1 MSQAVD
7 SVIQER
13 FRTDDAAFSDAEL
26 DAVIEALLI
35 VATEPPTIAQL
46 AEALETDMREIRIA
60 LERLSALPGRGFV
73 IQRHGDTVQLTSA
86 PRFAAPVRRFLGL
99 ERETKLSAAALE
111 TLAIVAYRQPVTRSE
126 IEYVRGVDCSGV
138 LSTLLNRNLV
148 ENSAAQEGAGRAHL
162 YITTPAF
169 LMHFG
174 MRSLDELPTLGLVN
188 GEDALDQLT
197 MLIADATTD
206 EPGTEAS

>member
-148 ENSAAQEGAGRAHL
+148 ENSAAQEGAGKAHL
-162 YITTPAF
+162 YITTPTF